1 MSKSRSTGEPWCQVL
16 MDKMDENGDGM
27 LQEEEFCMFL
37 GAAVMRER
45 LSSEND
51 KNDEVREADE
61 NDDEK
66 KKMQGIL
73 NLLNCELP
81 VLN

>member
-1 MSKSRSTGEPWCQVL
+1 MLKTIKEGLPWCQVL

-45 LSSEND
+45 L
-51 KNDEVREADE
+51 
-61 NDDEK
+61 
-66 KKMQGIL
+66 
-73 NLLNCELP
+73 
-81 VLN
+81 